1 MRIGE
6 LAKATGVTTRAL
18 RFYEEQGLLTAA
30 RSHNGYRQYDE
41 SAIER
46 VANIRYLLD
55 SGLAMEDIRPLGSCL
70 QGDLP
75 SRRLSSSAIALVDR
89 RLAVLDERIAA
100 LTRAREQLSSRATA
114 SRGGDVACG

>member
-30 RSHNGYRQYDE
+30 RSHNGYRHYEE

-55 SGLAMEDIRPLGSCL
+55 SGLTMEDIRPLGPCL

-75 SRRLSSSAIALVDR
+75 SRRLSSSAVALVDR

-100 LTRAREQLSSRATA
+100 LTRAREQLSARATA
-114 SRGGDVACG
+114 SRGGDVGCD

>member
-30 RSHNGYRQYDE
+30 RSRNGYRHYDE

-55 SGLAMEDIRPLGSCL
+55 SGLTMDDIRPLGSCL

-75 SRRLSSSAIALVDR
+75 SRRLSSSAVALVDR
-89 RLAVLDERIAA
+89 RLAVLDERIEA
-100 LTRAREQLSSRATA
+100 LTRVREKLSSRAAA
-114 SRGGDVACG
+114 SRGGVAGE

>member
-30 RSHNGYRQYDE
+30 RSHNGYRHYDE

-55 SGLAMEDIRPLGSCL
+55 SGLTMEDIRPLGSCL

-75 SRRLSSSAIALVDR
+75 ARQLSSSAVELVNR
-89 RLAVLDERIAA
+89 RLAVLDERIET
-100 LTRAREQLSSRATA
+100 LTRVRKQLSSRAA
-114 SRGGDVACG
+114 AARGGVGA